1 MEFEHFLELIEKSVE
16 YDAWIKDRGLAGYCE
31 EIVNEAEEALEA
43 VENNDYNHLKE
54 ELGDVLSEVII
65 ASKLAEDQELF
76 TFSQVVKSAIEKIKR
91 RRPYVLENK
100 KVTKEE
106 AVKLWYEAK
115 KKEKK
120 S

>member
-1 MEFEHFLELIEKSVE
+1 MDFEHLLDLIEKSVE
-16 YDAWIKDRGLAGYCE
+16 CDPWIKDRGLAGYCE
-31 EIVNEAEEALEA
+31 EIVNEAKEALEA
-43 VENNDYNHLKE
+43 VENKNYDHLME
-54 ELGDVLSEVII
+54 ELGDVLSEIII
-65 ASKLAEDQELF
+65 ASKLAEEKELF
-76 TFSQVVKSAIEKIKR
+76 TFSEVVKSAIEKIKR